1 MTIDEQIA
9 ILQAAKDGK
18 AIEFN
23 IINSACTGWSL
34 WCSEHFDFVGYEYR
48 IKREP
53 RELWVYQ
60 NERGNLATYPLTK
73 RKPSET
79 NKISGTYI
87 KFREVLDDEQ

>member
-9 ILQAAKDGK
+9 ILQAAKAGK
-18 AIEFN
+18 AIE
-23 IINSACTGWSL
+23 
-34 WCSEHFDFVGYEYR
+34 HFYKGRWEPWGDNGFAFDRFKYR

-60 NERGNLATYPLTK
+60 NERGSLATYPLTK

-79 NKISGTYI
+79 NKLSGTYI
-87 KFREVLDDEQ
+87 KFREVLDGDQ